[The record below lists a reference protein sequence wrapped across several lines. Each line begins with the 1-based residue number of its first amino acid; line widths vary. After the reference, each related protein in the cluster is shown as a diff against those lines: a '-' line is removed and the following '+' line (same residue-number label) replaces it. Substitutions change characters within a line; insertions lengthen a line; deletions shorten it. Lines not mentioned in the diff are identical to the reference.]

1 MKKRQF
7 GNTGQQVS
15 EIGLGCWQ
23 LGADWGDVSDDA
35 ATAILSSAVDAG
47 VTFLDTAD
55 VYGDGRSERLVGEFL
70 KTRSEDLFVATKVG
84 RRNYPGPY
92 TKESLREHINDCRK
106 RLGVSALDLVQLH
119 CIPTGV
125 MADGRV
131 FEWLRSF
138 QKEGLIQHFGAS
150 VESVAEAELIIEQ
163 EGLTSLQIIFNLF
176 RHKPASTLFDKAQ
189 ERGVGIIV
197 RLPLASG
204 LLSGKFTAETVF
216 GEQDHRN
223 YNRDGAMF
231 NVGETFA
238 GLPFYKGISLAEQ
251 LREQIPA
258 GLTMAQFAQRWILD
272 HDAVSAVIT
281 GASRPEQARQNAT
294 VSDLP
299 ELSSELRTAI
309 SVWYQA
315 EVHDQIRGVY

>member
-1 MKKRQF
+1 MT
-7 GNTGQQVS
+7 TGPVS
-15 EIGLGCWQ
+15 I
-23 LGADWGDVSDDA
+23 
-35 ATAILSSAVDAG
+35 SA
-47 VTFLDTAD
+47 
-55 VYGDGRSERLVGEFL
+55 S
-70 KTRSEDLFVATKVG
+70 
-84 RRNYPGPY
+84 GPIIIS
-92 TKESLREHINDCRK
+92 T
-106 RLGVSALDLVQLH
+106 V
-119 CIPTGV
+119 
-125 MADGRV
+125 
-131 FEWLRSF
+131 
-138 QKEGLIQHFGAS
+138 GLIQHFGAS